1 MNTELPKEK
10 FESYALVELFGHT
23 RIVGMVTEQS
33 LGGASFI
40 RVDVPNPDGTVAYTR
55 MYGAAAVFSINP
67 ITRAVALELAQSCDA
82 RPVAPY
88 EVPRLSAPESVV
100 HTAEDEGDPDEE
112 NPDYQT
118 PA

>member
-55 MYGAAAVFSINP
+55 IYGAAAVFSINP
-67 ITRAVALELAQSCDA
+67 ISRAVALELAQGCDA

-88 EVPRLSAPESVV
+88 EVPRLTATTTTESVV
-100 HTAEDEGDPDEE
+100 LTADDQDPNEEGEL
-112 NPDYQT
+112 
-118 PA
+118 